1 MKQTTHLYN
10 RYFGKNIADAPA
22 RLQRILLRCLRF
34 DIDIKYRPGPT
45 IPVADALS
53 RVCVSSSEECHTR
66 KETVT
71 GKGFK
76 EENFTTRHEIN
87 FVEGIKKPIDNQR
100 IKEAASVDIT
110 YNTLKNMVYRG
121 WPDQRKQCPTEL
133 HEYWNFRCDLVLDDG
148 LVLKGNRT
156 IIPEALRKDVL
167 TTLHTGHQGETKTIL
182 LARETVFWPG
192 ITNDIRKMVQ
202 SCEICAKFQN
212 AQPRMPI
219 LQPDLPTEP
228 WQKLGTDIFDYQ
240 GGKYLIV
247 VDYYS
252 RYPIIRKLDNI
263 TAKTVSDKFTSLI
276 LEFGIPQEIVAD
288 FGTQYT
294 SEEFRK
300 RCSDS
305 SIKLTFSAPHHHQAN
320 SVAER
325 AVGTVKQLWKKAQA
339 AGQCPGTALWIY
351 RTTPLDNNLP
361 SPYEM
366 LFNMKPRRFLP
377 TKVSRINSSSH
388 DDNIHRNQERQN
400 DQARFYNKRNANI
413 NLRELYPN
421 EPVSVY
427 NTIKRQWEPGH
438 VVKQTEPR
446 TYVVDKNGR
455 QLYRTRE
462 HIKPRSAPVPMMV
475 DDYNTN
481 VMPTNCRD
489 TPDGETSATRV

>member
-1 MKQTTHLYN
+1 MYKL
-10 RYFGKNIADAPA
+10 
-22 RLQRILLRCLRF
+22 
-34 DIDIKYRPGPT
+34 
-45 IPVADALS
+45 V
-53 RVCVSSSEECHTR
+53 
-66 KETVT
+66 
-71 GKGFK
+71 
-76 EENFTTRHEIN
+76 
-87 FVEGIKKPIDNQR
+87 FVI
-100 IKEAASVDIT
+100 
-110 YNTLKNMVYRG
+110 
-121 WPDQRKQCPTEL
+121 
-133 HEYWNFRCDLVLDDG
+133 
-148 LVLKGNRT
+148 
-156 IIPEALRKDVL
+156 
-167 TTLHTGHQGETKTIL
+167 
-182 LARETVFWPG
+182 
-192 ITNDIRKMVQ
+192 
-202 SCEICAKFQN
+202 
-212 AQPRMPI
+212 
-219 LQPDLPTEP
+219 
-228 WQKLGTDIFDYQ
+228 YQ

-305 SIKLTFSAPHHHQAN
+305 NIKLTFSAPHHHQAN

-438 VVKQTEPR
+438 VVIQTEPR

-462 HIKPRSAPVPMMV
+462 HIKPRSAPVPMIV
-475 DDYNTN
+475 DDDNTN
-481 VMPTNCRD
+481 VMPRRTV
-489 TPDGETSATRV
+489 ETRQTAKPVQPASEQAATTLPTDSPGNQPPAAPMRTRSGRVVTLPARYKD